1 MRVELGEL
9 ARRGLELHV
18 GRDLQTGVRTA
29 LADFLTTAAEGGVR
43 VDAPRFEAEREQ
55 GTLLPLEI
63 AVDAGAEAALEA
75 EARRQGI
82 SLSRLASHSVYLYL
96 ARLDLGYR

>member
-18 GRDLQTGVRTA
+18 GRDLQAGVRTA
-29 LADFLTTAAEGGVR
+29 LADFLATAANGGVR
-43 VDAPRFEAEREQ
+43 VEAPRFEAEREQ
-55 GTLLPLEI
+55 GRVLPLEI
-63 AVDAGAEAALEA
+63 AVDAVAEAALEA

-82 SLSRLASHSVYLYL
+82 SVSRLASHSVYLYL
-96 ARLDLGYR
+96 ARLDLSYR